1 MSRIL
6 SRRILALS
14 SHFQVQARTQFLTQC
29 KCASYSTISEPQSVK
44 RGPTPLE
51 PVNEAPLPVTSP
63 VGEAKV
69 YEPKIVKLVEEI
81 SQLTLLQVADLNE
94 LLKKTLNIPDAPM
107 MGAMA
112 FAAPAAAAAEEEEAA
127 APQKVQTS
135 FTLKLMKFDESK
147 KVPLI
152 KECKS
157 LLEGMNL
164 VQAKKFVESAPC
176 VVKAD
181 ISKDDAEKLKTALE
195 AAGATCEIS

>member
-1 MSRIL
+1 MSVFIT
-6 SRRILALS
+6 RRILALS
-14 SHFQVQARTQFLTQC
+14 SSFQVRSQLWKQC
-29 KCASYSTISEPQSVK
+29 QCASYSNTTPQVVK

-51 PVNEAPLPVTSP
+51 QVNEEPLPVTTP
-63 VGEAKV
+63 TGESKV
-69 YEPKIVKLVEEI
+69 YEPKIVKLVDEI

-112 FAAPAAAAAEEEEAA
+112 FAAPAAPAEEEEAA

-135 FTLKLMKFDESK
+135 FTLKLMKFDEAK
-147 KVPLI
+147 KVALI

-181 ISKDDAEKLKTALE
+181 IPKDEAEKLQKALE
-195 AAGATCEIS
+195 AAGGTCEVS